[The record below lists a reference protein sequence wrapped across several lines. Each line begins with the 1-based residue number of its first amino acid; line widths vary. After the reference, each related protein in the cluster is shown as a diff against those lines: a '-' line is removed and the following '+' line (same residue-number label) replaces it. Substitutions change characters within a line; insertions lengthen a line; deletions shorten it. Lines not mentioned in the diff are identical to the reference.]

1 MFLLHFNMANNG
13 QNTPNSEEEKNY
25 EIIQNLGKESKNLMI
40 TKVRSKNDN
49 KIYCMRKI
57 KIENN
62 IDEKDI
68 EELRKKLLLQK
79 DNPHIINYYDVFKS
93 GEYIFIIMEYIDT
106 DLKNFI
112 ETFSIT
118 NQKIPEETIFF
129 LMLQCLSAVK
139 YLHSHNLVGHGIRL
153 SNILMPN
160 EKSIKIGIIKD
171 RIQNDWK
178 KKDDIDMLY
187 KYFVLMMFPM
197 TFKPGKGILSY
208 LPDPVNNEYDK
219 KLREIIYDMD
229 TNNITIEDIF
239 KTTINYYI
247 KKYLLTETS
256 KNTSIK
262 TVFKCIS
269 EYKKLNDGLNKASSE
284 AVSLIRQLY
293 QDISQMKEKYYLSIE
308 ELRRWI
314 ALEYPSF
321 DTNNELNPNIIIDF
335 LFKAMKDE
343 KILDGDNEKNILD
356 YFSLVKKIVKKC
368 KGCDEEKASFE
379 SDNIVTF
386 YFKKDPKTFDLI
398 NDGFGFTKTTMI
410 DHTDEKIFC
419 EKCLAYQGYIEE
431 ISYHNFNK
439 YLIIFFNRGKDNEIN
454 TEVDFKKEIKLP
466 KIINSNKE
474 ITFKLK
480 GGINFDREN
489 RKFENIQSSNKSE
502 DIIML
507 FYEI

>member
-1 MFLLHFNMANNG
+1 
-13 QNTPNSEEEKNY
+13 
-25 EIIQNLGKESKNLMI
+25 
-40 TKVRSKNDN
+40 
-49 KIYCMRKI
+49 
-57 KIENN
+57 
-62 IDEKDI
+62 
-68 EELRKKLLLQK
+68 
-79 DNPHIINYYDVFKS
+79 
-93 GEYIFIIMEYIDT
+93 
-106 DLKNFI
+106 
-112 ETFSIT
+112 
-118 NQKIPEETIFF
+118 
-129 LMLQCLSAVK
+129 MLQCLSAVK

-262 TVFKCIS
+262 TVFKCLS
-269 EYKKLNDGLNKASSE
+269 EYKKLNDGLNKVSSE
-284 AVSLIRQLY
+284 AISLIRQLY

-386 YFKKDPKTFDLI
+386 YFKKVPKTFDLI
-398 NDGFGFTKTTMI
+398 NHGFSKTTMI

-439 YLIIFFNRGKDNEIN
+439 YLIIYFNRGKDDEIN
-454 TEVDFKKEIKLP
+454 TEVDFKKEIELI
-466 KIINSNKE
+466 KIINSSNK
-474 ITFKLK
+474 IKYKLQ
-480 GGINFDREN
+480 GGINLDREN
-489 RKFENIQSSNKSE
+489 RKFENSIIQNSNKS
-502 DIIML
+502 IIML
-507 FYEI
+507 FYEISN